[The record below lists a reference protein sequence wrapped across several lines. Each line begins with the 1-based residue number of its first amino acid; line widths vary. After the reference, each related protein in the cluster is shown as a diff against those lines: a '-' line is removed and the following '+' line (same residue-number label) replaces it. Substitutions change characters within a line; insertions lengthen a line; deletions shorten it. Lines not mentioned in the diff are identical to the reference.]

1 VLSHTGLP
9 GNDAADEAAV
19 KTAKQETPVDVADP
33 SDSLALHSLYWI
45 ARAHASAD
53 GTKTL
58 RYASDRD
65 NGLQKLLAQCPRVL
79 RGDAP
84 KTEKGKAWDAALP
97 DLDGRLSNLYITSS
111 SSDEWTRQNVLKM
124 RHNCFYT
131 ARHKMLYG
139 RGGNGKCPLCQNSK
153 DPEGYLDSGPHIL
166 GGCPD
171 PALSSLY
178 VLRHD
183 AAVKLIADT
192 LNRHTNTG
200 VLIMDAGKAEDSPE
214 YCSGKRLPAWL
225 LPEMDE
231 TTRLKLR
238 PDILYIPTLRD
249 TTKAVSPHLRP
260 CHPIFLL
267 EIGYCNDVKHAR
279 KIAEKSDQHEQCA
292 QALRAAGWTVH
303 YPHLPPPA
311 HAPPNSAPASTII
324 TLGHTGT
331 ITKYLTP
338 TLKALGVPAT
348 AATTCAEK
356 LHRMAVAAMGNIIR
370 ARRARENEP
379 RRGHSSNAGIT

>member
-1 VLSHTGLP
+1 MMPRQPKPRGRPAPLHHAWYGVRRVLARTDAAPNAAAPGRSPLPTAASLAADCLDPNWVPPPGPWPTLRPGAWMTIATDSLWLVRKVINDPRKLHISKHRPQLMAIRALLERAAELGATVHFLKVLSHTGLL

-19 KTAKQETPVDVADP
+19 KTAKQETPVDVADA

-45 ARAHASAD
+45 TRAHASAD
-53 GTKTL
+53 GTTAL

-97 DLDGRLSNLYITSS
+97 DLDGRLSNIYITSS
-111 SSDEWTRQNVLKM
+111 STDEWTRQNVLKM

-192 LNRHTNTG
+192 
-200 VLIMDAGKAEDSPE
+200 S
-214 YCSGKRLPAWL
+214 
-225 LPEMDE
+225 
-231 TTRLKLR
+231 
-238 PDILYIPTLRD
+238 
-249 TTKAVSPHLRP
+249 
-260 CHPIFLL
+260 
-267 EIGYCNDVKHAR
+267 
-279 KIAEKSDQHEQCA
+279 
-292 QALRAAGWTVH
+292 
-303 YPHLPPPA
+303 
-311 HAPPNSAPASTII
+311 
-324 TLGHTGT
+324 TGT
-331 ITKYLTP
+331 RTQ
-338 TLKALGVPAT
+338 
-348 AATTCAEK
+348 E
-356 LHRMAVAAMGNIIR
+356 
-370 ARRARENEP
+370 
-379 RRGHSSNAGIT
+379 S